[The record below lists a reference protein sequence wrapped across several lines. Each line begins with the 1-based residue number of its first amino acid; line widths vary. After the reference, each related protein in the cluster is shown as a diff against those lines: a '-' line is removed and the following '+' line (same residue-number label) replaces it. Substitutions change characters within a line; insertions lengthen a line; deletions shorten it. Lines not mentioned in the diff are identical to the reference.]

1 MRTYDIIVIGGGP
14 VGSYTA
20 YQLSDLG
27 YDVGL
32 FEKDEEV
39 GKDVICT
46 GIVGMDAFEKFDLP
60 RDAILAEMESVTFLS
75 PSHLALDYVARD
87 PFACVIDRAKF
98 DKGILEKA
106 ISSGTDVH
114 LGKRVKQVEIGK
126 DSARVGTTN
135 GDGLTEARA
144 KVIVVATGVNYQLH
158 RSLGLG
164 LPPSF
169 LLAVQTEAE
178 VKHSDTTEVYLN
190 SLPEGS
196 FAWVVPCKGPV
207 ARIGAL
213 TKSGGLGH
221 LNRFIEERL
230 DNGHNGGPP
239 KVAHKPIAH
248 GMPDRSVGDRVLAV
262 GEAAG
267 QVKTTTG
274 GGIFYGLMCSEIA
287 VHVISQALQKG
298 DLSSTGLADYEKMWN
313 SAIGDELKLGC
324 RARNIASSLSHDQL
338 DSIFEFI
345 QRHKTIRRLIKRR
358 INFDY
363 HCDLLSI
370 GMKLLRPF
378 I

>member
-1 MRTYDIIVIGGGP
+1 MKTYDIIVIGGGP

-20 YQLSDLG
+20 YQLADLG

-32 FEKDEEV
+32 FEKDAEV

-60 RDAILAEMESVTFLS
+60 RDAILSEMESVTFLS
-75 PSHLALDYVARD
+75 PSHLALDYVAPD
-87 PFACVIDRAKF
+87 PFACVIDRTRF
-98 DKGILEKA
+98 DNGILKKA
-106 ISSGTDVH
+106 VMSGADVH
-114 LGKRVKQVEIGK
+114 LGKRVRQVEIGK
-126 DSARVGTTN
+126 DFGRVETTN

-158 RSLGLG
+158 KSLGLG
-164 LPPSF
+164 LPPAF

-178 VKHSDTTEVYLN
+178 VKHLDMTEVYLN

-196 FAWVVPCKGPV
+196 FAWVVPCNGSV

-213 TKSGGLGH
+213 TQSGSLGH
-221 LNRFIEERL
+221 LKKFIEERL

-239 KVAHKPIAH
+239 RIARKPIAH
-248 GMPDRSVGDRVLAV
+248 GMPEKSVSDRVLAV

-287 VHVISQALQKG
+287 VHVLSQALQKG
-298 DLSSTGLADYEKMWN
+298 DLSCAGLADYEKMWN
-313 SAIGDELKLGC
+313 SAIGDELELGC
-324 RARNIASSLSHDQL
+324 QARKIASSLSHNQL
-338 DSIFEFI
+338 DAIFEFI
-345 QRHKTIRRLIKRR
+345 QRHKTIRRLIKGR